1 MHFYVLK
8 RYFCVSSNDQ
18 KFFEN
23 SRIKTCCAKTL
34 TSNGTK
40 SIQNNLEHIFKWYFT
55 PINWWR
61 LNLAGFKNDSLK
73 SQIDWWTWPRPR
85 RSLVEIKREKTRNNI
100 WTKYISAFM
109 LRRGLDS
116 HGNIR
121 HTTLQQVEIS
131 DRLTPTLSRPKNSLH
146 PWQKDLLD
154 FNLRSKDLLRR
165 YKTACFLCGRTSKD
179 GDLFEIQ

>member
-1 MHFYVLK
+1 
-8 RYFCVSSNDQ
+8 
-18 KFFEN
+18 
-23 SRIKTCCAKTL
+23 
-34 TSNGTK
+34 
-40 SIQNNLEHIFKWYFT
+40 
-55 PINWWR
+55 
-61 LNLAGFKNDSLK
+61 
-73 SQIDWWTWPRPR
+73 
-85 RSLVEIKREKTRNNI
+85 
-100 WTKYISAFM
+100 M